1 MDVQLAPTL
10 WSASKCSPPD
20 VVSTDSLPSIDDA
33 YPSRRILIHL
43 PTKSN
48 LDLDQTSPS
57 TGPYCGNR
65 PLLGSCDRLPPPH
78 WGEFSLY
85 SLLVGLP
92 AGLGLSF
99 WKHKVKQHKA
109 ENIEKV
115 RPSVKVTDGRNGYN
129 SGVYNLSGLARYWS
143 SEMGEPD

>member
-1 MDVQLAPTL
+1 M
-10 WSASKCSPPD
+10 
-20 VVSTDSLPSIDDA
+20 
-33 YPSRRILIHL
+33 ILIKPPPPQVL
-43 PTKSN
+43 VVATV
-48 LDLDQTSPS
+48 LFWVAVIDIL
-57 TGPYCGNR
+57 
-65 PLLGSCDRLPPPH
+65 PPH

-115 RPSVKVTDGRNGYN
+115 RFSQICDL
-129 SGVYNLSGLARYWS
+129 SLSFLSGLQTVTGATV
-143 SEMGEPD
+143 MGCIV